1 VYTDNNS
8 WEQTKELG
16 GKINK
21 MLTKTKNRW
30 YVEGEEDN
38 NELIEF
44 TNTYLNEW
52 VGYCAESVFDVNML
66 VLDQHNVVVS
76 SHNEKIFNTFKKHK
90 IEPIICNF
98 RHRWFWD
105 GGLHCNTLDIRREG
119 EKQRYLN
126 Y

>member
-1 VYTDNNS
+1 
-8 WEQTKELG
+8 
-16 GKINK
+16 
-21 MLTKTKNRW
+21 MLTKTKNKW

-38 NELIEF
+38 DELIDF
-44 TNTYLNEW
+44 TNMYLNEW
-52 VGYCAESVFDVNML
+52 VGYSAESVFDVNML